1 MRNRPRLRWRWREA
15 LPPEPVD
22 RRRHG
27 TLARDLQLLERS
39 SRLGSDAQKGVDRF
53 DEQALIERCKAGD
66 TAAFDELVRRFE
78 KQVFNCALRITGN
91 YNDACDVAQ
100 EAFIRAF
107 HSIQTFRGDA
117 KFATWIYRIVTNVY
131 LDERKR
137 SKAHRTTSLDEAIEL
152 DESSVTRQFEDTGPT
167 PDEVVEDKERLRAL
181 QRAIK
186 SLPDYQRIIVT
197 LYHTQHRSY
206 EEIAEILGLPI
217 GTVKSRL
224 NRARLALAEI
234 LQSEPELFE

>member
-1 MRNRPRLRWRWREA
+1 M
-15 LPPEPVD
+15 
-22 RRRHG
+22 
-27 TLARDLQLLERS
+27 LEGS
-39 SRLGSDAQKGVDRF
+39 SRLKSDVHDGTDQF
-53 DEQALIERCKAGD
+53 DEHAIIERCKAGD

-78 KQVFNCALRITGN
+78 KRVFNCALRITGN
-91 YNDACDVAQ
+91 YNDAADIAQ

-152 DESSVTRQFEDTGPT
+152 EENAVTRQIEDEAPT
-167 PDEVVEDKERLRAL
+167 PDEVVENKERLRAL
-181 QRAIK
+181 QKAIN
-186 SLPDYQRIIVT
+186 SLPDYQRIIIT

-206 EEIAEILGLPI
+206 EEIAEILKLPI

-234 LQSEPELFE
+234 LESEPELFG

>member
-1 MRNRPRLRWRWREA
+1 
-15 LPPEPVD
+15 
-22 RRRHG
+22 
-27 TLARDLQLLERS
+27 
-39 SRLGSDAQKGVDRF
+39 
-53 DEQALIERCKAGD
+53 
-66 TAAFDELVRRFE
+66 
-78 KQVFNCALRITGN
+78 
-91 YNDACDVAQ
+91 
-100 EAFIRAF
+100 
-107 HSIQTFRGDA
+107 
-117 KFATWIYRIVTNVY
+117 
-131 LDERKR
+131 
-137 SKAHRTTSLDEAIEL
+137 
-152 DESSVTRQFEDTGPT
+152 VTRQFEDTGPT

>member
-1 MRNRPRLRWRWREA
+1 M
-15 LPPEPVD
+15 
-22 RRRHG
+22 
-27 TLARDLQLLERS
+27 LERS
-39 SRLGSDAQKGVDRF
+39 SRLKSDAQDRIDQF
-53 DEQALIERCKAGD
+53 DERVIIERCKAGE
-66 TAAFDELVRRFE
+66 TSAFDELVRRYE
-78 KQVFNCALRITGN
+78 KRVFNCALRITGN
-91 YNDACDVAQ
+91 YNDAADVAQ

-152 DESSVTRQFEDTGPT
+152 EENSVTRQIEDGAPT
-167 PDEVVEDKERLRAL
+167 PDEVVENKERLRAL
-181 QRAIK
+181 QKAIN

-206 EEIAEILGLPI
+206 EEIAEILKLPI

-234 LQSEPELFE
+234 LESEPELFG